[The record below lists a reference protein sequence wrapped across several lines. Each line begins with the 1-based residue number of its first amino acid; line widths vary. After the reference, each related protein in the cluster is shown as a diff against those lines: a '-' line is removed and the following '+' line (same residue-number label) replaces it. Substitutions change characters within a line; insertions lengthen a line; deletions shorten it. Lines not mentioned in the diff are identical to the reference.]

1 MCKVMAEAHSDDHA
15 SEVKFDAT
23 PWFEQASD
31 KEIADLEACG
41 WGGDYPADNVAI
53 FMADHN
59 DELARMFTYVE
70 AAHNIKDIGFECHI
84 NEADAK
90 RWLEHRKVSE

>member
-1 MCKVMAEAHSDDHA
+1 MAEAHSDDHA
-15 SEVKFDAT
+15 SEVVFDAT

-31 KEIADLEACG
+31 EEIAALRACG

-59 DELARMFTYVE
+59 EELARMFAYVE
-70 AAHNIKDIGFECHI
+70 AAHNVKDIGFECHVVEKDVI
-84 NEADAK
+84 L
-90 RWLEHRKVSE
+90 WLEHRKAMG